1 MDAPANVNGIA
12 TIAVIGAG
20 QRGRAIALAALLAGY
35 RIILEDVSREALEA
49 AAAWLKTEL
58 EWALKREGTKQR
70 VGEAA
75 AANLVPAA
83 SLEGALREAD
93 LVIEAAAEEM
103 EAKIEL
109 FTIFD
114 KFAKADAIL
123 ASSSPALP
131 VGEMASVTFC
141 PERCIGMRFGDSQ
154 LPTAIELVTT
164 PATSEET
171 IAAAREV
178 VRRMGKLAV
187 VVAEPSGGTGSQLQR
202 GLRPVHKTSPG
213 QAYEC

>member
-20 QRGRAIALAALLAGY
+20 QRGRTIARAALLAGY
-35 RIILEDVSREALEA
+35 RIILEDVSREALDG
-49 AAAWLKTEL
+49 AAAWLKSEL
-58 EWALKREGTKQR
+58 EWAIERQGAKQF

-83 SLEGALREAD
+83 SIEAALREAD

-114 KFAKADAIL
+114 KFAKAGAIL
-123 ASSSPALP
+123 ASSSATLS
-131 VGEMASVTFC
+131 VTEMASVTFC

-154 LPTAIELVTT
+154 PSAAIQLVTT
-164 PATSEET
+164 PATSGET

-178 VRRMGKLAV
+178 IRRMGNLAV
-187 VVAEPSGGTGSQLQR
+187 VVAEPSGVTGNNAAARFAAGAQD
-202 GLRPVHKTSPG
+202 
-213 QAYEC
+213 